1 MRMNN
6 SITTMTPAF
15 RQTLIDSA
23 SAPYRAADPY
33 AWHFARSKLK
43 CDPAFVTLLKHGLIP
58 QNARLLDLGS
68 GQGLLTAWLL
78 AARQHATDQDWP
90 REWPPAP
97 QLTSIHGIELM
108 ARDHARACQALGN
121 GKFGNQARFTQG
133 NIAEAE
139 FGEADVVVILDVLHY
154 IEHEAQRNILLR
166 VRQAL
171 APDGVLLLRIGDAGG
186 GLRYKMSL
194 WYDRMI
200 WKLRGARRSQLY
212 CRTLDEWRKLLQ
224 AIGFEVDVV
233 PMDHGLTLANVMLV
247 AKPVLAPSQ
256 NNINEP

>member
-1 MRMNN
+1 
-6 SITTMTPAF
+6 MTPAF

-68 GQGLLTAWLL
+68 GQGLLAAWLL
-78 AARQHATDQDWP
+78 AARQHAADQDWP

-97 QLTSIHGIELM
+97 RLASIHGIELM
-108 ARDHARACQALGN
+108 ARDHARACQALGEH
-121 GKFGNQARFTQG
+121 ARFTQG
-133 NIAEAE
+133 NIAVAE

-154 IEHEAQRNILLR
+154 IEHEAQRDILQR
-166 VRQAL
+166 VRRTL

-194 WYDRMI
+194 WYDRLI

-212 CRTLDEWRKLLQ
+212 CRALDEWRGLLQ

-233 PMDHGLTLANVMLV
+233 PMDHGLTLANVLLV
-247 AKPVLAPSQ
+247 AKPVPAQSARTTSTQP
-256 NNINEP
+256 